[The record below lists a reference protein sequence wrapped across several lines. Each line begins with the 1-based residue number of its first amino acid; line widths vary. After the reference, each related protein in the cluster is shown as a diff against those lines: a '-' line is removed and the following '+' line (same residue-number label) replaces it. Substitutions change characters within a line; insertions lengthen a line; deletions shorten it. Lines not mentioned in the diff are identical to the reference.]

1 VKTLLQTLLLT
12 FLLVLTATAAETRLS
27 VRQDGNMLTVQ
38 GQLDVPVN
46 QTVAWTVL
54 TDYARFP
61 DFVPGI
67 NSSRVVEQR
76 NSMKLVE
83 QRGMVSAGSF
93 RMPFQGVVQ
102 VEEHKRDGQPDSIRI
117 MFLNGPLKDV
127 LGEWKVKPG
136 VPLELSYIMRMDLM
150 KAPFP
155 PPMAGTIIEQ
165 QVRSWVEA
173 FAREMQVVKRK
184 KE

>member
-1 VKTLLQTLLLT
+1 M
-12 FLLVLTATAAETRLS
+12 LS
-27 VRQDGNMLTVQ
+27 VR

-46 QTVAWTVL
+46 QSVAWAVL

-61 DFVPGI
+61 EFVPGI
-67 NSSRVVEQR
+67 NSSRVIEQR
-76 NSMKLVE
+76 NSMKLIE

-93 RMPFQGVVQ
+93 RMPFQGMAQ
-102 VEEHKRDGQPDSIRI
+102 VEERKRDGQPESIRI
-117 MFLNGPLKDV
+117 VFVSGPLKDV
-127 LGEWKVKPG
+127 QGEWRVKPG
-136 VPLELSYIMRMDLM
+136 VPLELSYSMRMDMM
-150 KAPFP
+150 KTPFP

-173 FAREMQVVKRK
+173 FAQEMQVVKRK